1 MTEFD
6 LDPEYLAG
14 AAAGR
19 LRLQRCVKC
28 ARCRFPPSPL
38 CPSCLSWDFEW
49 IDASGRGE
57 LWSWIRMHKQYFSQ
71 LDREVPYNVA
81 MVRLE
86 EGPMMISAIDGD
98 DSQLRCGTP
107 LAVVFREMNGVPL
120 PWFRVASAGG
130 PDGEG
135 R

>member
-1 MTEFD
+1 MTE

-14 AAAGR
+14 AAAGK
-19 LRLQRCVKC
+19 LRLQRCAKC
-28 ARCRFPPSPL
+28 ARCRFPASPL
-38 CPSCLSWDFEW
+38 CPSCLSLDFDW

-57 LWSWIRMHKQYFSQ
+57 LWSWIRMHKRYFSH
-71 LDREVPYNVA
+71 LDREVPYNVV

-98 DSQLRCGTP
+98 DSQLVCGTP
-107 LAVVFREMNGVPL
+107 LSVVFRPLNGVPM
-120 PWFRVASAGG
+120 PWFRVAETAGSAA
-130 PDGEG
+130 DG

>member
-1 MTEFD
+1 MPERE

-14 AAAGR
+14 AAAGK
-19 LRLQRCVKC
+19 LRLQRCAKC
-28 ARCRFPPSPL
+28 ARCRFPASPL
-38 CPSCLSWDFEW
+38 CPSCLSWDFNW

-57 LWSWIRMHKQYFSQ
+57 LLSWIRMHKQYFSQ

-98 DSQLRCGTP
+98 DTQLACGTP
-107 LAVVFREMNGVPL
+107 LSVVFRPVNGVPL
-120 PWFRVASAGG
+120 PWFRVASTAGSAT
-130 PDGEG
+130 DGQ
-135 R
+135 